1 MRISDWSSDVCSSDL
16 FRKRLSNV
24 EHGIKIL
31 PHFIAQHHQNLI
43 AKAHANLALTIAW
56 RASATLI
63 DDELRC
69 AKGGAGTGNPARVWL
84 GTIGFRGAVAHVQAF
99 GLKAA
104 AHDSCMLPAPAAPA
118 PSAREFGSYRI
129 HPVSRVA
136 SGCEGEDDE
145 IGRAH
150 V

>member
-1 MRISDWSSDVCSSDL
+1 MLISDWSSDVCSSDL
-16 FRKRLSNV
+16 AATWFRKRLSNV

-104 AHDSCMLPAPAAPA
+104 AQDRKSTRLNSSH
-118 PSAREFGSYRI
+118 
-129 HPVSRVA
+129 
-136 SGCEGEDDE
+136 
-145 IGRAH
+145 
-150 V
+150 

>member
-1 MRISDWSSDVCSSDL
+1 MSVVKTRMGYSEARIVKASTWL
-16 FRKRLSNV
+16 RKLLINV

-104 AHDSCMLPAPAAPA
+104 AQDRKSTRLNSSH
-118 PSAREFGSYRI
+118 
-129 HPVSRVA
+129 
-136 SGCEGEDDE
+136 
-145 IGRAH
+145 
-150 V
+150 

>member
-1 MRISDWSSDVCSSDL
+1 MSVLKTRMGYSEARIVKAATW

-69 AKGGAGTGNPARVWL
+69 AKGGAGTGNPARVSSEERRVGQEW
-84 GTIGFRGAVAHVQAF
+84 
-99 GLKAA
+99 
-104 AHDSCMLPAPAAPA
+104 
-118 PSAREFGSYRI
+118 
-129 HPVSRVA
+129 VSPCR
-136 SGCEGEDDE
+136 S
-145 IGRAH
+145 RWSRYP
-150 V
+150 